1 MLKLVYTSIT
11 LLKITYTSMFF
22 FFHKQRYHF
31 SFPSAHLPSFEIRGV
46 AFLPLE
52 ICEEVEKKAYVCLH
66 VFQSSSD
73 WIPPLCSLANR
84 KVIYQE
90 RRSNWSHTG
99 QGKTNQAR
107 GTPPLGK
114 ARSSIGLQWVQN
126 PSSSKT
132 QASSESQLNDR
143 VLNTS

>member
-1 MLKLVYTSIT
+1 MHELVLTQKTKGSLVPICIHPYSKLNFMLKLVYTSIT

-73 WIPPLCSLANR
+73 
-84 KVIYQE
+84 
-90 RRSNWSHTG
+90 
-99 QGKTNQAR
+99 
-107 GTPPLGK
+107 
-114 ARSSIGLQWVQN
+114 
-126 PSSSKT
+126 
-132 QASSESQLNDR
+132 
-143 VLNTS
+143 